1 MTYLHQLMYI
11 AIGLALL
18 AAIVISAVN
27 KYQFRKHRDFTRSLE
42 TLLQPKET
50 VKVIC
55 QQKDFRCILTN
66 TRIIFEKKG
75 DFTAF
80 PIKSVTK
87 VQGLNEKGNRT
98 TVPANMKSLV
108 IKIDREYMLQNTGD
122 EFLDFVKQLVKKAN
136 PVKSK
141 KEERK

>member
-1 MTYLHQLMYI
+1 MTYLHQLMCI

-27 KYQFRKHRDFTRSLE
+27 KHKFRKHWDFTRSLE

-98 TVPANMKSLV
+98 TVPANMKSLS
-108 IKIDREYMLQNTGD
+108 IKIDNEYTLYNTCP
-122 EFLDFVKQLVKKAN
+122 EFTDLVSQLSAKVKKQN
-136 PVKSK
+136 EK
-141 KEERK
+141 KK